1 VAHAVH
7 DRTELREAVHAPYE
21 RLRDALQR
29 VELAG
34 AYQRAARARREG
46 TPQVEL
52 AALEHIE
59 LRGGLTPG
67 ELGHRLGLTSGG
79 VTALTGR
86 LIDAGYVRRERHPS
100 DGRMRILGVTE
111 AGTECLRAHVEPV
124 LEVADAAFSTLPD
137 ADAERLADALELL
150 ASLKN
155 ADAAATP
162 GPEREYE
169 SDGYSRALL
178 M

>member
-1 VAHAVH
+1 MS
-7 DRTELREAVHAPYE
+7 TEPIAQPRA

-34 AYQRAARARREG
+34 AYQRATRARREG

-52 AALEHIE
+52 AALEHLV
-59 LRGGLTPG
+59 LRGGVTPG

-100 DGRMRILGVTE
+100 DGRMRVLGATE
-111 AGTECLRAHVEPV
+111 AGAEFLHAHLEPV
-124 LEVADAAFSTLPD
+124 LDVAEAALSGLSDEDAALVTGV
-137 ADAERLADALELL
+137 LELV
-150 ASLKN
+150 ASAKD

-169 SDGYSRALL
+169 SDGFSRALL

>member
-1 VAHAVH
+1 MAHAVH
-7 DRTELREAVHAPYE
+7 DRIEPGDAVHPPFE
-21 RLRDALQR
+21 RLREALQR

-52 AALEHIE
+52 AALEHLE

-111 AGTECLRAHVEPV
+111 AGAEFLRAHVEPM
-124 LEVADAAFSTLPD
+124 LEVTDAALATLS
-137 ADAERLADALELL
+137 DAELVADALELL
-150 ASLKN
+150 ASLKD

>member
-1 VAHAVH
+1 MSTEPITQAHA
-7 DRTELREAVHAPYE
+7 RLRE
-21 RLRDALQR
+21 ALQR

-52 AALEHIE
+52 AALEHLA
-59 LRGGLTPG
+59 LRRGVTPG

-86 LIDAGYVRRERHPS
+86 LIEAGYVRREQHPN
-100 DGRMRILGVTE
+100 DGRMRVLGVTE
-111 AGTECLRAHVEPV
+111 AGDEFLRAHVEPV
-124 LEVADAAFSTLPD
+124 LDAADAALSGLAD
-137 ADAERLADALELL
+137 ADAALLADALELL
-150 ASLKN
+150 ASVKD

-162 GPEREYE
+162 GPEREYA

>member
-1 VAHAVH
+1 MS
-7 DRTELREAVHAPYE
+7 TEPIAQARE
-21 RLRDALQR
+21 RLCDALQR

-34 AYQRAARARREG
+34 AYQRATRARREG

-52 AALEHIE
+52 AALEHLA

-86 LIDAGYVRRERHPS
+86 LIDAGYVQRERHPR
-100 DGRMRILGVTE
+100 DGRMRVLCVTDE
-111 AGTECLRAHVEPV
+111 GAEFLRAHMEPV
-124 LEVADAAFSTLPD
+124 LDVADAALSGLPD
-137 ADAERLADALELL
+137 ADAELVAHVLELL
-150 ASLKN
+150 ASLKD
-155 ADAAATP
+155 ADASATP
-162 GPEREYE
+162 GPEREYA

>member
-1 VAHAVH
+1 MS
-7 DRTELREAVHAPYE
+7 TEPITQPRE
-21 RLRDALQR
+21 RLRDALQH

-52 AALEHIE
+52 AALEHLE

-100 DGRMRILGVTE
+100 DGRMRVLGVTDTGAE
-111 AGTECLRAHVEPV
+111 FLRVHMEPV
-124 LEVADAAFSTLPD
+124 VEVADAALAGLSDENTVLV
-137 ADAERLADALELL
+137 ADVLDLL
-150 ASLKN
+150 ASLKD

>member
-1 VAHAVH
+1 MSTEPIAQPHA
-7 DRTELREAVHAPYE
+7 

-46 TPQVEL
+46 TPNVEL
-52 AALEHIE
+52 AALEH
-59 LRGGLTPG
+59 LVLLGRLTPG

-79 VTALTGR
+79 VTALTHR
-86 LIDAGYVRRERHPS
+86 LIDAGYVCRDRHPS
-100 DGRMRILGVTE
+100 DGRMRVLGVTE
-111 AGTECLRAHVEPV
+111 AGAEFLGAHFEPV
-124 LEVADAAFSTLPD
+124 LEVADAALSRLS
-137 ADAERLADALELL
+137 AEDAELVASVLELL
-150 ASLKN
+150 ASLKD

-162 GPEREYE
+162 GPEPEYA

>member
-1 VAHAVH
+1 MS
-7 DRTELREAVHAPYE
+7 TEPIAQPRVRLRE
-21 RLRDALQR
+21 ALQR

-52 AALEHIE
+52 AALEHLV
-59 LRGGLTPG
+59 LRGGVTPG

-100 DGRMRILGVTE
+100 DGRMRVLGATE
-111 AGTECLRAHVEPV
+111 AGVAFLEAHVEPV
-124 LEVADAAFSTLPD
+124 LDVADAALSSLSD
-137 ADAERLADALELL
+137 ADAELLADVLELV
-150 ASLKN
+150 ASVKD

-162 GPEREYE
+162 GPEREFA
-169 SDGYSRALL
+169 SDGFSRALL

>member
-1 VAHAVH
+1 MS
-7 DRTELREAVHAPYE
+7 TEPIAQPHS
-21 RLRDALQR
+21 RLLEALQR
-29 VELAG
+29 TELAG
-34 AYQRAARARREG
+34 AYQRAARARRKG

-52 AALEHIE
+52 AALEHLV

-100 DGRMRILGVTE
+100 DGRMRVLGATE
-111 AGTECLRAHVEPV
+111 AGAEFLHAHVEPV
-124 LEVADAAFSTLPD
+124 LDVAETALSGLSDEDAALVADV
-137 ADAERLADALELL
+137 LELV
-150 ASLKN
+150 ASAKD

-169 SDGYSRALL
+169 SDGFSRALL

>member
-1 VAHAVH
+1 MT
-7 DRTELREAVHAPYE
+7 TEPIAQTRE
-21 RLRDALQR
+21 RLREALQR

-52 AALEHIE
+52 AALEHLV
-59 LRGGLTPG
+59 LRGGVTPG

-86 LIDAGYVRRERHPS
+86 LVEAGYMRREHHPN
-100 DGRMRILGVTE
+100 DGRMRVLGVTE
-111 AGTECLRAHVEPV
+111 AGAEFLRAHLEPV
-124 LEVADAAFSTLPD
+124 VDAADAALSGLSD
-137 ADAERLADALELL
+137 GEAAHLADVLEQL
-150 ASLKN
+150 ASAKD

-162 GPEREYE
+162 GPEREYA

>member
-1 VAHAVH
+1 MS
-7 DRTELREAVHAPYE
+7 TEPIAQPRE
-21 RLRDALQR
+21 RLRDALQL

-34 AYQRAARARREG
+34 AYQRAARARKEA
-46 TPQVEL
+46 TSQVEL
-52 AALEHIE
+52 AALEH
-59 LRGGLTPG
+59 LVVRGGLTPG

-86 LIDAGYVRRERHPS
+86 LIDAGYVQRERHPS
-100 DGRMRILGVTE
+100 DGRMRVLGATE
-111 AGTECLRAHVEPV
+111 AGAEFLHAHVGPV
-124 LEVADAAFSTLPD
+124 LEAAEATLAGLPD
-137 ADAERLADALELL
+137 ADAELLADVLERLASVKD
-150 ASLKN
+150 

-162 GPEREYE
+162 GPEREYP

>member
-1 VAHAVH
+1 MS
-7 DRTELREAVHAPYE
+7 TEPIAQPHS
-21 RLRDALQR
+21 RLGGALQR

-34 AYQRAARARREG
+34 AYQRAARARRDG

-52 AALEHIE
+52 AALEHLV

-100 DGRMRILGVTE
+100 DGRMRVLGATE
-111 AGTECLRAHVEPV
+111 AGADFLRAHVEPV
-124 LEVADAAFSTLPD
+124 LDVAEAALSGLSQEDAAMV
-137 ADAERLADALELL
+137 AEVLELV
-150 ASLKN
+150 ASAKD

-169 SDGYSRALL
+169 SDGFSRALL

>member
-1 VAHAVH
+1 MS
-7 DRTELREAVHAPYE
+7 TEPIAQARK
-21 RLRDALQR
+21 RLHEALQR

-52 AALEHIE
+52 AALEHLV
-59 LRGGLTPG
+59 LRGGVTPG

-86 LIDAGYVRRERHPS
+86 LIEAGYMRREHHPN
-100 DGRMRILGVTE
+100 DGRMRVLGVTE
-111 AGTECLRAHVEPV
+111 AGTEFLSAHVEPV
-124 LEVADAAFSTLPD
+124 LDVTDAALCGLSDGD
-137 ADAERLADALELL
+137 AALLADALERL
-150 ASLKN
+150 ASLKD

-162 GPEREYE
+162 GPQREYA

>member
-1 VAHAVH
+1 
-7 DRTELREAVHAPYE
+7 
-21 RLRDALQR
+21 
-29 VELAG
+29 
-34 AYQRAARARREG
+34 
-46 TPQVEL
+46 
-52 AALEHIE
+52 
-59 LRGGLTPG
+59 
-67 ELGHRLGLTSGG
+67 

-111 AGTECLRAHVEPV
+111 AGAEFLRAHVEPV
-124 LEVADAAFSTLPD
+124 LEVTDAALAALSD
-137 ADAERLADALELL
+137 ADAELVADALELL
-150 ASLKN
+150 ASRED

>member
-7 DRTELREAVHAPYE
+7 DRTEPREAVHAPFE
-21 RLRDALQR
+21 RVRDALQR

-52 AALEHIE
+52 AALEHLE

-100 DGRMRILGVTE
+100 DGRIRILGVTE
-111 AGTECLRAHVEPV
+111 AGAEFLRAHVEPV
-124 LEVADAAFSTLPD
+124 LEVTDAVLATLSD
-137 ADAERLADALELL
+137 VDAELVADALELL

>member
-1 VAHAVH
+1 MS
-7 DRTELREAVHAPYE
+7 TEPKAQGRE
-21 RLRDALQR
+21 RLRAALQR

-52 AALEHIE
+52 AALEHLS

-67 ELGHRLGLTSGG
+67 ELGHRLGVTSGG
-79 VTALTGR
+79 VTALAGR
-86 LIDAGYVRRERHPS
+86 LIDSGYVRREQHPR
-100 DGRMRILGVTE
+100 DGRMRVLGLTE
-111 AGTECLRAHVEPV
+111 AGAEFLRAHMEPV
-124 LEVADAAFSTLPD
+124 LEVADAALSGLSD
-137 ADAERLADALELL
+137 GDGELLAEALERLASVKD
-150 ASLKN
+150 

-162 GPEREYE
+162 GPEREYA
-169 SDGYSRALL
+169 SDGFSRALL

>member
-1 VAHAVH
+1 M
-7 DRTELREAVHAPYE
+7 
-21 RLRDALQR
+21 
-29 VELAG
+29 ELAG

-52 AALEHIE
+52 AALEHLV
-59 LRGGLTPG
+59 LRGGVTPG

-86 LIDAGYVRRERHPS
+86 LIDAGHVRSGRHPS
-100 DGRMRILGVTE
+100 DGRMRVLAATE
-111 AGTECLRAHVEPV
+111 AGAAFLHAHLEPA
-124 LEVADAAFSTLPD
+124 LDVADAALSSLSE
-137 ADAERLADALELL
+137 ADAALLADVLELV
-150 ASLKN
+150 ASAKD

-162 GPEREYE
+162 GPEREYA
-169 SDGYSRALL
+169 SDGFSRALL

>member
-1 VAHAVH
+1 MS
-7 DRTELREAVHAPYE
+7 TEPIAQPRERLREAV
-21 RLRDALQR
+21 QR

-34 AYQRAARARREG
+34 AYQRAACARRAG

-52 AALEHIE
+52 AALEHLV

-100 DGRMRILGVTE
+100 DGRMRLLGVTD
-111 AGTECLRAHVEPV
+111 AGAEFLHAHLEPV
-124 LEVADAAFSTLPD
+124 LDVAGAALSGLSD
-137 ADAERLADALELL
+137 ADAELLAGVLELL
-150 ASLKN
+150 ASVKE

-162 GPEREYE
+162 GPEREYA

>member
-1 VAHAVH
+1 MSTEPIAQPHA
-7 DRTELREAVHAPYE
+7 
-21 RLRDALQR
+21 RLRVALQG

-52 AALEHIE
+52 AALEHLV

-100 DGRMRILGVTE
+100 DGRMRVLGATE
-111 AGTECLRAHVEPV
+111 AGAEFVHAHLEPLLDVAEAALSGLSDEDAALVAGV
-124 LEVADAAFSTLPD
+124 LEMVAGAKD
-137 ADAERLADALELL
+137 
-150 ASLKN
+150 

-169 SDGYSRALL
+169 SDGFSRALL

>member
-1 VAHAVH
+1 MS
-7 DRTELREAVHAPYE
+7 TEPIPQAGASLRE
-21 RLRDALQR
+21 LLQR

-34 AYQRAARARREG
+34 AYQRAARARRGG

-52 AALEHIE
+52 AALEH
-59 LRGGLTPG
+59 LVVRGGLTPG

-86 LIDAGYVRRERHPS
+86 LIDAGYLRRERHPS
-100 DGRMRILGVTE
+100 DGRMRVLGVTE
-111 AGTECLRAHVEPV
+111 AGKERLRTQLEPAQ
-124 LEVADAAFSTLPD
+124 EVADALLG
-137 ADAERLADALELL
+137 RLSDSESDQLARILESL
-150 ASLKN
+150 AAIKE

-162 GPEREYE
+162 GPEREHC
-169 SDGYSRALL
+169 SDGYTRALL

>member
-1 VAHAVH
+1 MSTEPIAQPHA
-7 DRTELREAVHAPYE
+7 RLREA
-21 RLRDALQR
+21 LQR
-29 VELAG
+29 TELAG
-34 AYQRAARARREG
+34 AYQRAARARRKG

-52 AALEHIE
+52 AALEHLV

-100 DGRMRILGVTE
+100 DGRMRVLGATE
-111 AGTECLRAHVEPV
+111 AGAEFLRAHVEPV
-124 LEVADAAFSTLPD
+124 LDVAETALSGLSDEDAALVADV
-137 ADAERLADALELL
+137 LELV
-150 ASLKN
+150 ASAKD

-169 SDGYSRALL
+169 SDGFSRALL

>member
-1 VAHAVH
+1 MS
-7 DRTELREAVHAPYE
+7 TEPIAQPHY
-21 RLRDALQR
+21 RLWGALQR

-34 AYQRAARARREG
+34 AYQRAARARRDG

-52 AALEHIE
+52 AALEHLV

-100 DGRMRILGVTE
+100 DGRMRVLGATE
-111 AGTECLRAHVEPV
+111 AGADFLQAHVEPV
-124 LEVADAAFSTLPD
+124 LDVAEAALSGLSEEDAALVADV
-137 ADAERLADALELL
+137 LELV
-150 ASLKN
+150 ASAKD

-169 SDGYSRALL
+169 SDGFSRALL

>member
-1 VAHAVH
+1 MS
-7 DRTELREAVHAPYE
+7 TEPKAQPRE
-21 RLRDALQR
+21 RLRAALQR

-52 AALEHIE
+52 AALEH
-59 LRGGLTPG
+59 LSLLGGLTPG
-67 ELGHRLGLTSGG
+67 ELGHRLGVTSGG
-79 VTALTGR
+79 VTALAGR
-86 LIDAGYVRRERHPS
+86 LIDAGHVRRERHPR
-100 DGRMRILGVTE
+100 DGRMRVLGLTE
-111 AGTECLRAHVEPV
+111 AGAEFLRAHMEPV
-124 LEVADAAFSTLPD
+124 LDVAGAALSALPDPDVELVADVLD
-137 ADAERLADALELL
+137 QL
-150 ASLKN
+150 ASAKD

-162 GPEREYE
+162 GPEREYA

>member
-1 VAHAVH
+1 MAQIADPV
-7 DRTELREAVHAPYE
+7 TQPSQ

-52 AALEHIE
+52 AALEHLE

-86 LIDAGYVRRERHPS
+86 LIDAGYVRRELHPS
-100 DGRMRILGVTE
+100 DGRMRILGLTE
-111 AGTECLRAHVEPV
+111 AGSAFLRAHVEPV
-124 LEVADAAFSTLPD
+124 LEVADAALAALPD
-137 ADAERLADALELL
+137 AEAELLADALELL
-150 ASLKN
+150 ASLKD

>member
-1 VAHAVH
+1 M
-7 DRTELREAVHAPYE
+7 EASGSSGHPQPRE
-21 RLRDALQR
+21 RLRDALQH

-52 AALEHIE
+52 AALEHLE
-59 LRGGLTPG
+59 LHGGLTPG

-86 LIDAGYVRRERHPS
+86 LIDAGHVRRERHPS
-100 DGRMRILGVTE
+100 DGRMRVLGVTDTGAE
-111 AGTECLRAHVEPV
+111 FLRAHMEPV
-124 LEVADAAFSTLPD
+124 LEVADAALAGLPD
-137 ADAERLADALELL
+137 AEAETLAHVLELL
-150 ASLKN
+150 ASLKD

-162 GPEREYE
+162 GPEREY
-169 SDGYSRALL
+169 GTVTRAPC
-178 M
+178 